1 MVHHIEQSHVEQ
13 LRPHDRLV
21 PLRALQPACVPDRD
35 SQRGLRGRVTWTG
48 APQIR
53 RIEGHYWSPDFQAH
67 GGPSSP
73 VGYSPFG
80 AHPKIDLAIDGADE
94 IDPNLDLVKGRGGPL
109 LREKMVEVA
118 SEKYCDM
125 RQLGGDAKGI
135 DEETI
140 GIENGDGQFVWPI
153 AVEDE
158 LAKLYCGDDVYLE
171 MTCGREH
178 SHPSQ
183 IGKPLLFR

>member
-1 MVHHIEQSHVEQ
+1 
-13 LRPHDRLV
+13 
-21 PLRALQPACVPDRD
+21 
-35 SQRGLRGRVTWTG
+35 
-48 APQIR
+48 
-53 RIEGHYWSPDFQAH
+53 
-67 GGPSSP
+67 
-73 VGYSPFG
+73 
-80 AHPKIDLAIDGADE
+80 
-94 IDPNLDLVKGRGGPL
+94 
-109 LREKMVEVA
+109 
-118 SEKYCDM
+118 M

-171 MTCGREH
+171 MICGREH
-178 SHPSQ
+178 LHPSQ

>member
-118 SEKYCDM
+118 SEKFVVVFLDG
-125 RQLGGDAKGI
+125 RRGEQLGFLGG
-135 DEETI
+135 
-140 GIENGDGQFVWPI
+140 
-153 AVEDE
+153 
-158 LAKLYCGDDVYLE
+158 CGGGGGGGGV
-171 MTCGREH
+171 G
-178 SHPSQ
+178 
-183 IGKPLLFR
+183 

>member
-1 MVHHIEQSHVEQ
+1 MLSST
-13 LRPHDRLV
+13 
-21 PLRALQPACVPDRD
+21 ALSTHKAHAFSD
-35 SQRGLRGRVTWTG
+35 W
-48 APQIR
+48 IR
-53 RIEGHYWSPDFQAH
+53 MDGIWNSH

-73 VGYSPFG
+73 VGYSPFD

-94 IDPNLDLVKGRGGPL
+94 IDPNLDLVKGCDGPL

-118 SEKYCDM
+118 SEKFVVGFFGWEERYCDM
-125 RQLGGDAKGI
+125 RQLGGNAKGI
-135 DEETI
+135 DEATI

-158 LAKLYCGDDVYLE
+158 FAKLYHGDDVLYLE
-171 MTCGREH
+171 VTCGQEH

-183 IGKPLLFR
+183 AEKALLFR